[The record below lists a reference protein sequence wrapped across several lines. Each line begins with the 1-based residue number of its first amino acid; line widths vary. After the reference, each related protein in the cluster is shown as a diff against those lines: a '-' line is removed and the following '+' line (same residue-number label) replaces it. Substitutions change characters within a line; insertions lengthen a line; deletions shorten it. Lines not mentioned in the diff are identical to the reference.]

1 MRPSSRAVSFQGTF
15 STSSMGDLF
24 LYLFP
29 VCPIIPPLQ
38 PQLYVSTQILK
49 SSYDEIKTG
58 TETTFAEVISDR

>member
-1 MRPSSRAVSFQGTF
+1 
-15 STSSMGDLF
+15 MGDLF